1 MYFKVLG
8 LIGVL
13 FLFGCSGKEEPITKS
28 YYMAHKDERLEKIE
42 ACKKISPSERKGNC
56 ISASS
61 AEAQLSI
68 DIMLGEGYPQP
79 N

>member
-1 MYFKVLG
+1 MYLKVLG
-8 LIGVL
+8 LIGAL
-13 FLFGCSGKEEPITKS
+13 FLFGCSGKEEPLTES
-28 YYMAHKDERLEKIE
+28 YYMEHKDEMLKKVE
-42 ACKKISPSERKGNC
+42 ACKKLSPSERKGNC

-68 DIMLGEGYPQP
+68 NTMLGKGYPQP